1 MKPLCDGGYM
11 LNRLFHSVQVKNEV
25 LEFTGGNGY
34 MNKVYSKILN
44 FVIEFRQP
52 N

>member
-1 MKPLCDGGYM
+1 M
-11 LNRLFHSVQVKNEV
+11 LNRLFHSVQEKNK
-25 LEFTGGNGY
+25 EFIGGNGY

-44 FVIEFRQP
+44 FVMEFRQP